1 VPSCAEGG
9 VLGVLCASIGAT
21 QVTEAIKLLTGIG
34 EPLVGRL
41 QIYDALEMSWRQLS
55 VRKDPHCA
63 VCGENPTVTE
73 LIDYDEFCGA
83 ITDEAAEAVAGHTV
97 GVQQLEA
104 WLAERDSGTKD
115 FVLIDVREKVER
127 DINQIP
133 GSILIPKGDFQT
145 GAALAELPHDKQVV
159 LYCKTGV
166 RSAEVLAL
174 VHGAGLADAVHV
186 GGGVSAWVRQ
196 IDPSQP
202 PY

>member
-1 VPSCAEGG
+1 M
-9 VLGVLCASIGAT
+9 LCASVGAS

-34 EPLVGRL
+34 EPLIGRL

-55 VRKDPHCA
+55 VRKDPQCA

-83 ITDEAAEAVAGHTV
+83 ITDEAAQAVAGHTV

-159 LYCKTGV
+159 LY
-166 RSAEVLAL
+166 
-174 VHGAGLADAVHV
+174 
-186 GGGVSAWVRQ
+186 
-196 IDPSQP
+196 
-202 PY
+202 